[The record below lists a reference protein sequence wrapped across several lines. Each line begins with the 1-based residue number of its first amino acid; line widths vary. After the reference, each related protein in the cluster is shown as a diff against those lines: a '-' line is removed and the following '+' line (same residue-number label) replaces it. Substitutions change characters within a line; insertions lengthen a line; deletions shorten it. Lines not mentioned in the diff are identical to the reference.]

1 QRVGRA
7 GHDVGAVSEG
17 SLHPLHAVDVL
28 RCAVAV
34 QEAVAGRIEPL
45 TVPRNAL
52 DVLAHHTVSAAAME
66 DLQVDA
72 WYDLVRSA
80 HPYRALPRSAFD

>member
-1 QRVGRA
+1 M
-7 GHDVGAVSEG
+7 
-17 SLHPLHAVDVL
+17 DVL
-28 RCAVAV
+28 RSAVAV

-52 DVLAHHTVSAAAME
+52 DVLAQHTVSAAAME

-80 HPYRALPRSAFD
+80 HPSRALP